1 MYKICSYMHISGQS
15 FKNLTASYCFP
26 VYAESQSDSELPFAQ
41 VLFYL
46 YHILLH
52 IFTKSVLNF
61 IHRLDILCPLAW
73 ANIYFLVSLTFS
85 WRAKSWY
92 GWECRWWEGTWW
104 IYLFN
109 VSSTSSL
116 SGFMVHSH
124 LRHFTHQQ
132 FAHFGF
138 FLVRGGILC

>member
-15 FKNLTASYCFP
+15 FKNLTASYCFL

-85 WRAKSWY
+85 WRAKSSY
-92 GWECRWWEGTWW
+92 GWECRWREGTWW
-104 IYLFN
+104 IYILMFHQLHLFL
-109 VSSTSSL
+109 VPWYAHIWGTYSSA
-116 SGFMVHSH
+116 VHS
-124 LRHFTHQQ
+124 LW
-132 FAHFGF
+132 
-138 FLVRGGILC
+138 FLSRKRGILC